1 MGTSKK
7 SDWFN
12 TVIVFLI
19 FLSHLC
25 SLTIIPFMTKLD
37 VTTNYNNRGKG
48 DSLAEA
54 IVRTKTKGATQA
66 KLYMAQL

>member
-12 TVIVFLI
+12 TVIVFFI

-25 SLTIIPFMTKLD
+25 SLPIIPFMTILD
-37 VTTNYNNRGKG
+37 VTTNYNNRSKG

-54 IVRTKTKGATQA
+54 FVRTKTKGATQA
-66 KLYMAQL
+66 KVYMAQL

>member
-25 SLTIIPFMTKLD
+25 SLPIIPFMTKLD

-66 KLYMAQL
+66 KVYMAQL